1 MYSDNIF
8 LYMLQVFLSSGL
20 EYFIIAAIVVLL
32 TIRAAAMPVILTIL
46 LALVAFREGLQMMVS
61 LKRYVFGGENWL
73 ELITLGL
80 VATILFTPDAS
91 LSADCNTERY
101 LAAIA
106 LVLAWATLITLVG
119 RHPKLSRCA
128 GSWIQV
134 QHM

>member
-119 RHPKLSRCA
+119 RHPKLSR
-128 GSWIQV
+128 
-134 QHM
+134 

>member
-1 MYSDNIF
+1 
-8 LYMLQVFLSSGL
+8 MLQVFLSSWL
-20 EYFIIAAIVVLL
+20 EYFIIAAIVLLL
-32 TIRAAAMPVILTIL
+32 TMRAAAMPIILTIL

-91 LSADCNTERY
+91 LSTDCNTERY

-119 RHPKLSRCA
+119 RHPKLSR
-128 GSWIQV
+128 
-134 QHM
+134 

>member
-1 MYSDNIF
+1 
-8 LYMLQVFLSSGL
+8 MLQVFLSSGL
-20 EYFIIAAIVVLL
+20 EYFIIAAIVILP

-119 RHPKLSRCA
+119 RHPKLSR
-128 GSWIQV
+128 
-134 QHM
+134 

>member
-1 MYSDNIF
+1 MCTQIFIF

-119 RHPKLSRCA
+119 RHPKLSR
-128 GSWIQV
+128 
-134 QHM
+134 